1 MRLLAFRKR
10 LENINT
16 RKEKTELYS
25 RGSEWRRWDLH
36 IHTPGTQKNDQ
47 FEGDTYEEKWN
58 KYYED
63 ITKYVGDGSDPLRN
77 IAVMGITDYMSID
90 NYKKIVR
97 DKRLPSSIK
106 LLIPNVE
113 MRISPIAKNAPINIH
128 CLFNPAIVDE
138 LEWRFFAKL
147 KFRFSDRDFSANRY
161 DLIALGREYMGD
173 HSLDEN
179 IAYRKGIEQ
188 YVLSPEV
195 IINLFEIDKQLRKET
210 IIVISNSDND
220 GVSGLKTHSDF
231 FIEGGSQLDAT
242 RMQLYRLADMI
253 FSPKRADTLYFLGK
267 KADKPEELIKRIRS
281 LKPCIHGSDAHT
293 NTKIFEPEQKRYC
306 WIKADPT
313 FNGFR
318 QLLYEPEQRVRI
330 SQTKPETKTD
340 YQVIDRVEIIDPD
353 FSKEPIYFN
362 DKLTCIIGG
371 KSTGKS
377 LLLNNIARTIDSNQV
392 EEKIQITGS
401 SGRLVSEMFV
411 YWADGSV
418 VSTTKPD
425 TKHKIVY
432 IPQTYLNRLS
442 DENEELTEIDR
453 IIHDILMINPKLQ
466 AAYQKMEK
474 ELSDYKLKLDGKV
487 FILLQEYNDF
497 IKYKADIANIG
508 TVEGVTKE
516 IMKLR
521 KQKDELSTGSSLTEE
536 ELKRFDEA
544 QRTLTQIEAAIAS
557 TDSDIRFFS
566 STDSIV
572 QLIPAPRMLSDK
584 ARELYNTVSDS
595 IVKNANAEWVKKR
608 EDILSVL
615 KDKKD
620 ELTEQK
626 KSNLS
631 IIKQIEP
638 KIADNSAI
646 QELSNA
652 IVKEEKKLYTLN
664 EKNNQLQRL
673 YADYNRMVI
682 EVSRAL
688 TDFISIH
695 QKYADVINGTDNIST
710 DGLDFSSL
718 VQFRGEAFSA
728 KLADI
733 FDKRQLRS
741 HKELINIDEKV
752 LIEHITDNLTESLIR
767 FVVEGDVKLTKGRT
781 AESALR
787 ELLCDWFN
795 TAYEVQ
801 MDNDGIEEMSP
812 GKKALVL
819 LKMLINL
826 AESECPIL
834 IDQPEDDLDNRSI
847 FDELIPFISKKKL
860 SRQIIIV
867 THNANVVLG
876 GDAEEVIVANQQGMN
891 ARNKLFRFEYRSGA
905 IENDQAI
912 PGEENYVLGSCGI
925 QNHICDV
932 LEGGKTA
939 FDLRMHKYRM

>member
-1 MRLLAFRKR
+1 
-10 LENINT
+10 
-16 RKEKTELYS
+16 
-25 RGSEWRRWDLH
+25 
-36 IHTPGTQKNDQ
+36 
-47 FEGDTYEEKWN
+47 
-58 KYYED
+58 
-63 ITKYVGDGSDPLRN
+63 
-77 IAVMGITDYMSID
+77 
-90 NYKKIVR
+90 
-97 DKRLPSSIK
+97 
-106 LLIPNVE
+106 
-113 MRISPIAKNAPINIH
+113 
-128 CLFNPAIVDE
+128 
-138 LEWRFFAKL
+138 
-147 KFRFSDRDFSANRY
+147 
-161 DLIALGREYMGD
+161 
-173 HSLDEN
+173 
-179 IAYRKGIEQ
+179 
-188 YVLSPEV
+188 
-195 IINLFEIDKQLRKET
+195 
-210 IIVISNSDND
+210 
-220 GVSGLKTHSDF
+220 
-231 FIEGGSQLDAT
+231 
-242 RMQLYRLADMI
+242 
-253 FSPKRADTLYFLGK
+253 
-267 KADKPEELIKRIRS
+267 
-281 LKPCIHGSDAHT
+281 
-293 NTKIFEPEQKRYC
+293 
-306 WIKADPT
+306 
-313 FNGFR
+313 
-318 QLLYEPEQRVRI
+318 
-330 SQTKPETKTD
+330 
-340 YQVIDRVEIIDPD
+340 
-353 FSKEPIYFN
+353 
-362 DKLTCIIGG
+362 
-371 KSTGKS
+371 
-377 LLLNNIARTIDSNQV
+377 
-392 EEKIQITGS
+392 
-401 SGRLVSEMFV
+401 
-411 YWADGSV
+411 
-418 VSTTKPD
+418 
-425 TKHKIVY
+425 
-432 IPQTYLNRLS
+432 
-442 DENEELTEIDR
+442 
-453 IIHDILMINPKLQ
+453 
-466 AAYQKMEK
+466 
-474 ELSDYKLKLDGKV
+474 
-487 FILLQEYNDF
+487 
-497 IKYKADIANIG
+497 
-508 TVEGVTKE
+508 
-516 IMKLR
+516 MKLR

-584 ARELYNTVSDS
+584 ARELYNIVSDS
-595 IVKNANAEWVKKR
+595 IVKNANAEWLKKR